1 MCTLWSINEGS
12 GGEPRVDGCC
22 RFEDLVPVC
31 GGSLGNR
38 RVIGGWGLIGVTLGP
53 HASRLTAEAIA
64 HRPLAAHQTAPQPCA
79 MRDAIIIT
87 LDLDPNASAP
97 HGVTPVQPF
106 DRPLKRKPQTPH
118 GILGVNRN
126 GMAAVRMRVQC
137 AHHGFHGGIVKRK
150 HGAVS
155 FGAAAMIVATPAP
168 SHASVHPDV
177 RSTGLVRHPN
187 RPRYAA

>member
-1 MCTLWSINEGS
+1 
-12 GGEPRVDGCC
+12 
-22 RFEDLVPVC
+22 
-31 GGSLGNR
+31 
-38 RVIGGWGLIGVTLGP
+38 
-53 HASRLTAEAIA
+53 
-64 HRPLAAHQTAPQPCA
+64 

-106 DRPLKRKPQTPH
+106 DRPLKRKPQASH

-126 GMAAVRMRVQC
+126 GMAAVRMRVQL
-137 AHHGFHGGIVKRK
+137 AHHGFHGGIVKRR
-150 HGAVS
+150 HSAVS
-155 FGAAAMIVATPAP
+155 FEAAAMIVATPAP
-168 SHASVHPDV
+168 SHASAHPDV